1 MLNKTLFLFFI
12 LFHLNYL
19 SAYELPEVE
28 LNKNGKPEIILF
40 SAQSVLVKEKLSYKI
55 KWKTLNATDVQIT
68 HLGRVAPSGSVTVTE
83 DEYNRGPITLTA
95 SSRNSSLSDSKT
107 INTHKNVDAPPV
119 VFAKPK
125 SQNRSMYATP
135 MLHPRGM
142 RRAPYRRRY
151 Y

>member
-1 MLNKTLFLFFI
+1 MPNKILLLLLTLLQ
-12 LFHLNYL
+12 LNYL
-19 SAYELPEVE
+19 SAYELPKIE
-28 LNKNGKPEIILF
+28 LNKEGKPEIILF
-40 SAQSVLVKEKLSYKI
+40 SAESVLVKEKLSYKI
-55 KWKTLNATDVQIT
+55 KWTTVNATDVQIT
-68 HLGRVAPSGSVTVTE
+68 HLGRVDLSGSVTVTE

-107 INTHKNVDAPPV
+107 INKHKNADSPPV

-125 SQNRSMYATP
+125 SENRSMYATP
-135 MLHPRGM
+135 MLSPRGV